1 MSKVN
6 DVLRSKYVDV
16 IKECLAN
23 LEEEVLITG
32 SNEIALP
39 VVDSEGND
47 NWVVITVK
55 VPIGSRDGEK
65 YDGYSM
71 QQDFLLKQ
79 ENKKL
84 KEKVAAEK
92 KAKKIAADEKKRAAQ

>member
-23 LEEEVLITG
+23 LEEEVLVTG